1 MMHVKFYA
9 ISILFL
15 IAVGACFLLIAM
27 GYGPNRGIAADNEQP
42 AAVSPGALSILDLDG
57 AILSIG
63 IWESVY
69 QSGTNSHRGEI
80 LLPPKGLRAGSCLVD
95 FGIE

>member
-1 MMHVKFYA
+1 MHVKFYA

-42 AAVSPGALSILDLDG
+42 AVVSPGTLSILGMDG
-57 AILSIG
+57 AIPSIS
-63 IWESVY
+63 IWELVY
-69 QSGTNSHRGEI
+69 QSGINFHRGEI
-80 LLPPKGLRAGSCLVD
+80 LLPPKGLHAGSCLVD
-95 FGIE
+95 FRIE